1 VVDWITAK
9 FTNHTEG
16 LPMINLSIRSLVCN
30 AAAVFSKSYGAV
42 ARRAEEAG
50 GSRQTVYEH
59 ARRVE
64 RRLQPPAPAPAA
76 ASESVVVEPPAA
88 GVVLDEATRRRFAT
102 IGFAMGVSLRQIEDL
117 LRVVLGDD
125 GRWVKEEAEKAAAVL
140 EVVDA
145 AAAPRI
151 QTLAL
156 DEIFLGGGRPWW
168 GSSPRA

>member
-1 VVDWITAK
+1 MIT
-9 FTNHTEG
+9 
-16 LPMINLSIRSLVCN
+16 LSIRSLVCN

-50 GSRQTVYEH
+50 CSRQTVYEH

-76 ASESVVVEPPAA
+76 ASESFVVEPPAA
-88 GVVLDEATRRRFAT
+88 GVALDEATRRRFAT

-125 GRWVKEEAEKAAAVL
+125 GPDHSTVGRWVKEEADKAAAVL

-151 QTLAL
+151 QIPAL
-156 DEIFLGGGRPWW
+156 DEIFFGGGRPWW
-168 GSSPRA
+168 GSSL